1 MKARRYVAVWS
12 MLVLLS
18 VMLPVTVKASEETR
32 KKIDQAEQEKKET
45 ESKLDETE
53 ENLDKLNEQKDSL
66 QGALTTLNTELSQV
80 SNNLSDLETKITD
93 KEAEIEAMNQ
103 EIARVQEELQTAIQ
117 LKDDQYEAMKQQI
130 KFIYERSDYLYL
142 ELFFSAGSFSD
153 FLNKNNYIEQ
163 LSAYEEKVLQA
174 YKDAQAAMEAK
185 EEELQMAMDR
195 LEQDKAELSDYKVQV
210 VAEQSRVSGLVSKT
224 ANSISATAS
233 QISEAEAAALA
244 YEQKIKE
251 QEENITALKAKLAEE
266 IRMAQLAA
274 QSSWRDISEVSFAE
288 GDRYLLANLIYCEAG
303 GEPYAGQVA
312 VGSVVINRVLSSV
325 YPDTV
330 TGVIYQNKQFSPVA
344 SGRLAL
350 ALAEGRATGS
360 CYQAADEVHHE
371 CGQLRVFQDTGGRCY
386 TQIQDRRT
394 YFLLKIRGMTR
405 SCPNIIFSRFL
416 QFGEFAAVDQLQQTI
431 QTQQGRVQH
440 VFGEDTGASGRDK
453 LIQIHHLHEAV
464 SIDDHIHEKI
474 GKNISIRS
482 HIKGMVDNVTVPEEH
497 GVILPVETADLKPFR
512 QVIAGTAVM
521 QIFAG
526 LEGVPAG
533 HDHLIIPVQDD
544 IVFEQHTFVGYQSF
558 AV

>member
-12 MLVLLS
+12 ILVLLS

-360 CYQAADEVHHE
+360 CYQAADEVMKGATNVGN
-371 CGQLRVFQDTGGRCY
+371 CVYFRTPVDGVTPKYRIGGH
-386 TQIQDRRT
+386 
-394 YFLLKIRGMTR
+394 
-405 SCPNIIFSRFL
+405 IF
-416 QFGEFAAVDQLQQTI
+416 
-431 QTQQGRVQH
+431 
-440 VFGEDTGASGRDK
+440 
-453 LIQIHHLHEAV
+453 
-464 SIDDHIHEKI
+464 
-474 GKNISIRS
+474 
-482 HIKGMVDNVTVPEEH
+482 
-497 GVILPVETADLKPFR
+497 
-512 QVIAGTAVM
+512 
-521 QIFAG
+521 
-526 LEGVPAG
+526 
-533 HDHLIIPVQDD
+533 
-544 IVFEQHTFVGYQSF
+544 Y
-558 AV
+558 